1 MIRVAWRQTPESDE
15 SWREAYRR
23 LVGEPWRKRDV
34 DAMASARSVR
44 VILMKNG
51 VRLVRSKGV
60 WEIQFPHG
68 WTFGL
73 KSLEGVR

>member
-34 DAMASARSVR
+34 VRTTRTYGIRELAMR
-44 VILMKNG
+44 NG
-51 VRLVRSKGV
+51 VVVLVARWTSTIV
-60 WEIQFPHG
+60 FPRG

-73 KSLEGVR
+73 KSLEGAR